1 MKIEYIVVHHSGIKN
16 GDEDSYLV
24 WESIK
29 RTHQARHK
37 KRYPW
42 YIADYHFAI
51 TKDLRI
57 FNGNPISL
65 PAFHS
70 GDDYINFRSL
80 SICFFGDF
88 DIEILDRKQFEI
100 GVLKITELAKE
111 FFVPVK
117 RILKHSDIVPTN
129 CPGKNFPFEELRKRV
144 EENLK
149 TNWKEEA
156 VKFIRERS
164 WIKNDHKPTEIVD
177 FGTLAQILKNFYEIE
192 LKKGGEN

>member
-16 GDEDSYLV
+16 GENDPYIV

-29 RTHQARHK
+29 RNHQAK
-37 KRYPW
+37 YKSRYPW

-80 SICFFGDF
+80 AICFFGNF
-88 DIEILDRKQFEI
+88 DLEILDRKQFEL
-100 GVLKITELAKE
+100 GVLKITELAKD
-111 FFVPVK
+111 FSIPVK
-117 RILKHSDIVPTN
+117 RILRHCDIVPTN
-129 CPGKNFPFEELRKRV
+129 CPGRNFPFEELKERV
-144 EENLK
+144 QSNL
-149 TNWKEEA
+149 NSSWREEA
-156 VKFIRERS
+156 IKFIKEKN

-177 FGTLAQILKNFYEIE
+177 LGTLAQILKNFYEIE
-192 LKKGGEN
+192 IKKGGEN

>member
-16 GDEDSYLV
+16 GEDDSYLI

-29 RTHQARHK
+29 RNHQAKHK

-42 YIADYHFAI
+42 YISDYHFAI
-51 TKDLRI
+51 TKDLRV

-70 GDDYINFRSL
+70 GDDYINFRSV
-80 SICFFGDF
+80 SICFFGNF

-111 FFVPVK
+111 FSVPVK

-129 CPGKNFPFEELRKRV
+129 CPGKNFPFQELKRRV

-149 TNWKEEA
+149 TDWKEEA
-156 VKFIRERS
+156 IKFIKEKN
-164 WIKNDHKPTEIVD
+164 WIKNNHRPTEIVD
-177 FGTLAQILKNFYEIE
+177 FGTLAQVLKNFYELE
-192 LKKGGEN
+192 FKKGGEN

>member
-16 GDEDSYLV
+16 GEDDSYLI

-29 RTHQARHK
+29 RNHQAKHK

-42 YIADYHFAI
+42 YISDYHFAI

-70 GDDYINFRSL
+70 GDDYINFRSV
-80 SICFFGDF
+80 SICFFGNF

-111 FFVPVK
+111 FSVPVK

-129 CPGKNFPFEELRKRV
+129 CPGKNFPFEELKRRV

-149 TNWKEEA
+149 TDWKEEA
-156 VKFIRERS
+156 IKFIKERG
-164 WIKNDHKPTEIVD
+164 WIKNNHKPTEILD
-177 FGTLAQILKNFYEIE
+177 IGTLAQVLKNFYELE
-192 LKKGGEN
+192 FKKGGEN

>member
-16 GDEDSYLV
+16 GEEDSYLV

-29 RTHQARHK
+29 RNHQAKHK
-37 KRYPW
+37 KRYSW
-42 YIADYHFAI
+42 YIADYHFTI

-57 FNGNPISL
+57 FNGNPVSL

-70 GDDYINFRSL
+70 GDDFINFRSL
-80 SICFFGDF
+80 SICFFGNF

-111 FFVPVK
+111 FSVPVK
-117 RILKHSDIVPTN
+117 RILKHSNIVPTN
-129 CPGKNFPFEELRKRV
+129 CPGKNFPFEELKRRV

-149 TNWKEEA
+149 TDWKEEA
-156 VKFIRERS
+156 IKFIKEKN
-164 WIKNDHKPTEIVD
+164 WIKNNHKPTEIVD
-177 FGTLAQILKNFYEIE
+177 FGTLAQVLKNFYEIE